1 MAPAE
6 TCMGVIANS
15 FSLDPTG
22 RDQAGQK
29 LAAASAFAATVP
41 AFEIAYPRDYSIL
54 PDVHVVLR
62 DQLTKLRNS
71 GWDLARKDPPLPLA
85 QPL

>member
-1 MAPAE
+1 
-6 TCMGVIANS
+6 MGVIANS

-22 RDQAGQK
+22 RDRAGQK

-62 DQLTKLRNS
+62 DQLTKLR
-71 GWDLARKDPPLPLA
+71 WDLARKGPPLPLA